1 MSDYEGSASIIVG
14 YQRTCR
20 TRFRRRAHLGQG
32 AVRPSRSHPAP
43 EWCAAMKAISG
54 SCRLYDQPAL
64 APLRPLASL
73 GAQGKGGHGIG
84 PMALPR
90 NPIDPW
96 RTHVPDGVGGW
107 CPSGLFAPKPPAI
120 AGARIIVTP
129 MAVAA
134 QEAEGPS
141 PLILFCKVL
150 GATIIAI
157 G

>member
-20 TRFRRRAHLGQG
+20 TRFRRRAHLCQG
-32 AVRPSRSHPAP
+32 GVRPSRSHPAP

-64 APLRPLASL
+64 APPCIAWRTGQGWARDRTHGAPSQPNRPLADSCARWAPMGL
-73 GAQGKGGHGIG
+73 GG
-84 PMALPR
+84 
-90 NPIDPW
+90 
-96 RTHVPDGVGGW
+96 
-107 CPSGLFAPKPPAI
+107 CPSGLFAPKPSAI
-120 AGARIIVTP
+120 AGARVIVTP
-129 MAVAA
+129 MVVAA

-150 GATIIAI
+150 GATIIVI